1 MLFEV
6 TMIRMNRLARPIVL
20 AGVASG
26 ALACGS
32 SGSPSLHTTVE
43 TARSSLARD
52 QAPSVSAAEGAELAA
67 GNTAFAVDLYK
78 AIATSPSSAGANV
91 FFSPL
96 SVSESLAMTY
106 AGASGDTAAQLAKA
120 LHSTLPSAR
129 LHPAFDALDL
139 ALASRGKTAQG
150 TGGHPFRLHVVNS
163 LWGQKTLAFEAPF
176 LDTLAVSYGAGV
188 QLEDFT
194 ADAEKARLAINGWV
208 SDETEAKIPDLL
220 PAGALGGDTRF
231 VIVNAIYFDARW
243 ATPFDPAST
252 KRAPFHRADGTA
264 VDVPLMHEWAELPY
278 AEGAGW
284 QAVSLPY
291 DGGQLSLLAILP
303 AEGTIGAFEAALT
316 PETLG
321 SIVSG
326 LSVAGVTLTFPK
338 FKQAPDGVSLKGL
351 LRGLGATDAFDD
363 ARADFSGVTRGEP
376 LVLTDVIHKAFIDL
390 DEDGT
395 EAAAATG
402 VIGGTTSAPAKNVTL
417 TVDRPFLFAIRD
429 DATGTIVFA
438 GRVMTP

>member
-1 MLFEV
+1 MS
-6 TMIRMNRLARPIVL
+6 RMTRLDSRLLPLTLL
-20 AGVASG
+20 AALGGG
-26 ALACGS
+26 ALAGC
-32 SGSPSLHTTVE
+32 SGSTSSPGAVAM
-43 TARSSLARD
+43 ARSSLARD
-52 QAPSVSAAEGAELAA
+52 LSPSVTAAESAELAA
-67 GNTAFAVDLYK
+67 GNTAFAIDLYK
-78 AIATSPSSAGANV
+78 AIASAPSSAGANV
-91 FFSPL
+91 FFSPF

-106 AGASGDTAAQLAKA
+106 AGAGGETASQLAKT
-120 LHSTLPSAR
+120 LHFTLAAAR

-139 ALASRGKTAQG
+139 ALASRGKAAQG
-150 TGGHPFRLHVVNS
+150 TNGQPFRLHVANS

-188 QLEDFT
+188 ALEDFVT
-194 ADAEKARLAINGWV
+194 DAEKARVSINGWV
-208 SDETEAKIPDLL
+208 SDQTQAKIRDLL
-220 PAGALGGDTRF
+220 PSGSLGTDTRF
-231 VIVNAIYFDARW
+231 VIVNAVYFDARW

-252 KRAPFHRADGTA
+252 KDGPFHRADGTA
-264 VDVPLMHEWAELPY
+264 VTVPLMHEWAELPY
-278 AEGAGW
+278 AEGPGW

-291 DGGQLSLLAILP
+291 DGDELSLLAILP
-303 AEGTIGAFEAALT
+303 AEGTLAAFESALT
-316 PETLG
+316 AETLG

-326 LSVAGVTLTFPK
+326 LGVAGVTLTFPR

-363 ARADFSGVTRGEP
+363 TRADFTGITRTEP
-376 LVLTDVIHKAFIDL
+376 LVLTDVVHKAFIDL
-390 DEDGT
+390 DEQGT

-429 DATGTIVFA
+429 DATGAILFV